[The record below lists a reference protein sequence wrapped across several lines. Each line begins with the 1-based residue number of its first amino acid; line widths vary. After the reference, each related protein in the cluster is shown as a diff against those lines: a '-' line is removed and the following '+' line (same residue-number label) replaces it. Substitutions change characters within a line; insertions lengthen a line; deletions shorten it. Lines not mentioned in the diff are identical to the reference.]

1 MKKEKLL
8 ISLTVL
14 VDVIGIGIVIPVL
27 PFYVESFGA
36 KPFII
41 TSLFAVFS
49 LFSFLSAP
57 FLGSLSDKLGRRP
70 VLIISILSTAIGW
83 IVFALANQ
91 IWILFLGRII
101 DGMAA
106 GNLPIAQSY
115 LSDISKTD
123 KERTENMG
131 LIGSMFGIGFI
142 IGPMIGGLLSS
153 ISHSF
158 PFWVVGFLALI
169 NSILVFFFLP
179 ETNRNIDKSRKLSL
193 NPITPLIKAAKNKE
207 LLPAYIIW
215 FFFGISAVGMHSVF
229 SLFLSHAFGYGAF
242 TSGIFMTIIGVVIAI
257 NQGVALKHFWLKK
270 FKESNLT
277 LWLMPTFAVG
287 YLIMGIE
294 ILPVFLA
301 GMVMITFSQSVLRV
315 TLMSQI
321 AGSASPNERGEVMGV
336 LAAVMSLSTIV
347 GPMIAGYVFQ
357 IKENLPFIISGIY
370 ALIAF
375 GIILLVNRKMQ
386 HKVLPEDIN
395 VTPQDIL

>member
-1 MKKEKLL
+1 MKKEKVL
-8 ISLTVL
+8 IALTVL

-36 KPFII
+36 KPFMI

-57 FLGSLSDKLGRRP
+57 FLGSLSDKIGRRP
-70 VLIISILSTAIGW
+70 VLVLSILSTAIGW

-115 LSDISKTD
+115 LADISKSD

-142 IGPMIGGLLSS
+142 IGPILGGLLSS
-153 ISHSF
+153 VSHVF
-158 PFWVVGFLALI
+158 PFWVVGILALM
-169 NSILVFFFLP
+169 NGILVFLFLP
-179 ETNRNIDKSRKLSL
+179 ETNTNMDKSKKLSL
-193 NPITPLIKAAKNKE
+193 NPMTPLIKAAKNKE

-215 FFFGISAVGMHSVF
+215 FFFGMAAVGMHSVF

-242 TSGIFMTIIGVVIAI
+242 TSGIFMTMIGVVIAI

-294 ILPVFLA
+294 ILPIFLS
-301 GMVMITFSQSVLRV
+301 GMILITFSQSVLRV

-321 AGSASPNERGEVMGV
+321 AGTANPDERGEVMGV

-347 GPMIAGYVFQ
+347 GPMISGYIFQ
-357 IKENLPFIISGIY
+357 IKENLPFILSGIY

-375 GIILLVNRKMQ
+375 GIIIFTQQKLQ
-386 HKVLPEDIN
+386 HKVLPEDVN
-395 VTPQDIL
+395 VAPQDIL

>member
-1 MKKEKLL
+1 MKKEKTL
-8 ISLTVL
+8 IALTVL

-27 PFYVESFGA
+27 PFYVQSFGA

-41 TSLFAVFS
+41 TLLFAIFAF
-49 LFSFLSAP
+49 FSFLSAP
-57 FLGSLSDKLGRRP
+57 FLGALSDKIGRRP
-70 VLIISILSTAIGW
+70 VLVLSILSTAIGW
-83 IVFALANQ
+83 MIFAMANQ

-101 DGMAA
+101 DGIAA

-123 KERTENMG
+123 KERTENFG

-142 IGPMIGGLLSS
+142 IGPMIGGVLSS
-153 ISHSF
+153 VSHSF
-158 PFWVVGFLALI
+158 PFWVVGILALV

-179 ETNRNIDKSRKLSL
+179 ETNKNIDKEKKLSL
-193 NPITPLIKAAKNKE
+193 NPMTPLIKAVKNKE

-215 FFFGISAVGMHSVF
+215 LFFGMATVGMHSVF
-229 SLFLSHAFGYGAF
+229 ALFLEHAFGYGAF
-242 TSGIFMTIIGVVIAI
+242 TAGIFMTGIGVVIAI

-287 YLIMGIE
+287 YLLMGIE
-294 ILPVFLA
+294 LLPIFLV

-315 TLMSQI
+315 TLSSQI
-321 AGSASPNERGEVMGV
+321 AGSAAPHERGEVMGI
-336 LAAVMSLSTIV
+336 LASVMSISTII
-347 GPMIAGYVFQ
+347 GPIVAGYVFQ
-357 IKENLPFIISGIY
+357 IKENLPFIFSGIY

-375 GIILLVNRKMQ
+375 GIILCIRRKMQ
-386 HKVLPEDIN
+386 KKILPEDIN
-395 VTPQDIL
+395 VAPQDI